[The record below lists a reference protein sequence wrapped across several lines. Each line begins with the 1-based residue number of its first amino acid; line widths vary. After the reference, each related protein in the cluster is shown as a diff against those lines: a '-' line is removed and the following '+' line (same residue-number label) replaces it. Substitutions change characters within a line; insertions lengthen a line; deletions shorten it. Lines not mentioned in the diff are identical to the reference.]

1 MAANHHG
8 SGSTSNQMPIRTK
21 LLILAP
27 TILLCAIAARQ
38 FWLATTDTLSPWK
51 GGGFGMFATND
62 SPGNRFVRITG
73 FTSEGEQVRV
83 SIGTAAIG
91 LRPDLMDRLR
101 SYPGEHDL
109 QSLADALVNSTFVE
123 RTVGTLVKRDAFF
136 QANPALATHFP
147 GLPDRPQRELEVLDR
162 RRVGHYDAVGER
174 LRTVEVELWRYT
186 FDPDDLTLRTHCI
199 IGPIA
204 SNATSPFPSVASR
217 ANPKDGATP

>member
-1 MAANHHG
+1 MAGDHHAP
-8 SGSTSNQMPIRTK
+8 SQASDRLPTRTK
-21 LLILAP
+21 LLVLAP

-91 LRPDLMDRLR
+91 LRPDLMSRLR

-109 QSLADALVNSTFVE
+109 QSLADALVGSTFVE
-123 RTVGTLVKRDAFF
+123 RTVGTLAKRDAFF

-147 GLPDRPQRELEVLDR
+147 GLPERPQRELEVLDR

-199 IGPIA
+199 IGPVA
-204 SNATSPFPSVASR
+204 ANATSPFPPVASQ
-217 ANPKDGATP
+217 AGTKGGTTP